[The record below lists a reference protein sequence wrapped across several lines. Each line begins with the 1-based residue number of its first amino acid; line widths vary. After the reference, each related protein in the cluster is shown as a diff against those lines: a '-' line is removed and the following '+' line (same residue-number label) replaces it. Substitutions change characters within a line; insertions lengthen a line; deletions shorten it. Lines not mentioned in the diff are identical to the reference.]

1 MENENKSL
9 PEISSY
15 DFAVIDL
22 IKEGWARMEG
32 SKLQLFIAFVIYVLV
47 SLVLSV
53 FLSLIFP
60 QGSVDNP
67 NTLNQLIVTLI
78 SYPVLIPILAGMMMM
93 ALQHGRGEQIE
104 FKSIFNYYHV
114 TGKLS
119 LASILS
125 SILMFIGFILFFLPG
140 LYLAVAYMFVLP
152 LIIDKDMG
160 IWEAMEYSR
169 KKVTQHWFKVF
180 GLVFLL
186 TLILILGA
194 IPLGIGLFWAM
205 PLMYICMYGLL
216 YPIIFDGKEA

>member
-9 PEISSY
+9 PELASY
-15 DFAVIDL
+15 NFGVIDL

-32 SKLQLFIAFVIYVLV
+32 SKLQLFIAFVVYVLV
-47 SLVLSV
+47 SVVLSFV
-53 FLSLIFP
+53 LSLVFP

-78 SYPVLIPILAGMMMM
+78 SYPVLIPMMTGMMMM
-93 ALQHGRGEQIE
+93 ALSHGRGEQIE
-104 FKSIFNYYHV
+104 FQSIFNYYHL

-119 LASILS
+119 LASIFS
-125 SILMFIGFILFFLPG
+125 SFLMFIGFILLLLPG
-140 LYLAVAYMFVLP
+140 IYLAVAYMFVLP
-152 LIIDKDMG
+152 LIVDKNMG

-169 KKVTQHWFKVF
+169 KKVTQQWFKVF
-180 GLVFLL
+180 GLMFLL
-186 TLILILGA
+186 GLIVLLGA

-216 YPIIFDGKEA
+216 YPIIFDGIEA